1 MIFPL
6 HLHIVNFS
14 TYTCKSFFDVGAA
27 FAVPKYSKFYL
38 YEYRLYCI
46 GAAFAVPKYCRY

>member
-6 HLHIVNFS
+6 YLHIVNFS
-14 TYTCKSFFDVGAA
+14 TYICKSFFDVGVA
-27 FAVPKYSKFYL
+27 FAVPKYSKFSL
-38 YEYRLYCI
+38 YEYLQYF